1 MPVELLQSLSI
12 DLNEDEALSRKL
24 WFEKLAAYAE
34 LPVIREAIAISSLPL
49 LQALPNLT
57 NQEHPRKQDQ
67 AVKGFLRY
75 LLRMTS
81 RPTPFGLFSG
91 VTYGNFGERYAFGL
105 QPVAAHTKRARP
117 DMEWLLKV
125 LSDLE
130 SRFDIIK
137 QLKVS
142 LNALAYPA
150 GSRLYLPYLTKYGVK
165 TKSNAASAMESS
177 SVRLTPAVKQVME
190 LTRQPIPFCEL
201 ALKLHSQ
208 FSDTSLEQINQF
220 LWQLVQQEIIISDL
234 RPPLMTA
241 SPLDYVLRRLAD
253 VTGVEDERAKLETAA
268 ALIASYNRTEIGQGE
283 PLYHKLT
290 GHMKSVAETDNL
302 LQVDLALSME
312 TLTLPKSVA
321 QEVERV
327 AEVLWRI
334 SGERLGS
341 SHLESYRADFMEKYG
356 TYREVPLLELL
367 DADIGLGAPAGYEF
381 PRSRRK
387 EDSFPSFAQQRK
399 KWLLTQWV
407 MTCLQ
412 QGLQELELTDDMVMQ
427 LEPMPM
433 EEKHAPRSLEL
444 YFGLAARSG
453 QAVEEGDFHL
463 IAGGTTGS
471 YGAGKAVGRF
481 VDLFDSSFVDKLK
494 QIDQLEQKLHPEA
507 ILAELVY
514 FPGDGRAA
522 NVALSTNIREYE
534 INIGTNSATDP
545 EHTIPLSDLVVG
557 MSSSG
562 FYLRSLAKN
571 RRVIPATNHML
582 NTSNSPNVYR
592 FLRELSLENQRNIEF
607 FEWGEL
613 RTLPFLPRLRY
624 SKTIIAAACWKFNG
638 DLPPFRENMTEPQ
651 WRQAFEAY
659 RKQWN
664 LPRFVYLTQA
674 DNRLL
679 LDLDHPLHRDELYR
693 DYSKLQPGGQIV
705 LTETGFAFEQLPE
718 SAAGHYVTEFVFPL
732 VKRDLPQASLQPD
745 LGGAL
750 ASSPNR
756 LAERLKMP
764 GSEWLY
770 LKWYGADQRAD
781 AFIGGPLREFCRQA
795 EEQGWAAGSFF
806 MRYADPD
813 PHLRW
818 RFCGHPEQL
827 HTALL
832 PQLYRFTRQCVE
844 DGLLSRLVIDTYDP
858 EIERYGGQTLIGVAE
873 QLFCLDSRVVA
884 EWIHAR
890 QSGHISLNPHLLAVI
905 SVIDIMERFGL
916 SFFEQFEWLNTI
928 VQHKDHLE
936 LFRQHRPFLI
946 KFGDAREDFAQLRQL
961 PEGAAILPMLQARGE
976 AIARYTEG
984 IRTCQAEGTLT
995 NTPEDLMQSVIHMH
1009 LNRLFGIQRE
1019 EEQKVLTLARHTLYS
1034 LQHVRRNQS

>member
-1 MPVELLQSLSI
+1 MPVELFQNLSV
-12 DLNEDEALSRKL
+12 DPNEDEAVSRKP

-34 LPVIREAIAISSLPL
+34 LPIIREAIAVSSLPL

-91 VTYGNFGERYAFGL
+91 VTYGNFGERYAFEL
-105 QPVAAHTKRARP
+105 QPVTAHTKRARP

-130 SRFDIIK
+130 SRFDVVM

-142 LNALAYPA
+142 LNCLAYPV

-165 TKSNAASAMESS
+165 QKSNGATMEST

-190 LTRQPIPFCEL
+190 LTRQPLPFGEL

-220 LWQLVQQEIIISDL
+220 LWQLVQQEIIITDL

-241 SPLDYVLRRLAD
+241 SPFDYVLRRLAD
-253 VTGVEDERAKLETAA
+253 ITGVEDERAKLETAA

-283 PLYHKLT
+283 PLYHELVE
-290 GHMKSVAETDNL
+290 HMKSVAEAANL

-312 TLTLPKSVA
+312 ALTLPKAVA
-321 QEVERV
+321 QEIERV
-327 AEVLWRI
+327 GETLWRI
-334 SGERLGS
+334 SGERLGL

-356 TYREVPLLELL
+356 AYREVPLLELL
-367 DADIGLGAPAGYEF
+367 DADIGLGAPAGYEY
-381 PRSRRK
+381 PRSKRK
-387 EDSFPSFAQQRK
+387 EDNTPSFAQQK
-399 KWLLTQWV
+399 KKMLLTQWV

-412 QGLQELELTDDMVMQ
+412 QGRQELELTDDMVMQ
-427 LEPMPM
+427 LEPVPM
-433 EEKHAPRSLEL
+433 EEKYAPRSLEL

-453 QAVEEGDFHL
+453 QAVEEGDFLL
-463 IAGGTTGS
+463 IAGGTTGT
-471 YGAGKAVGRF
+471 YGAGKSVGRF

-494 QIDQLEQKLHPEA
+494 QIDRLEQKLHPDA

-534 INIGTNSATDP
+534 IDIGTNSAKDP

-557 MSSSG
+557 ISASG
-562 FYLRSLAKN
+562 FYLRSLSKN
-571 RRVIPATNHML
+571 RRVIPVTNHML

-592 FLRELSLENQRNIEF
+592 FLRELSMENQRNIDF
-607 FEWGEL
+607 FEWNEL
-613 RTLPFLPRLRY
+613 RTFPFLPRLRY
-624 SKTIIAAACWKFNG
+624 SKTIIAAACWKFNA
-638 DLPPFRENMTEPQ
+638 DMPPFHGNMTETQ

-664 LPRFVYLTQA
+664 VPRFVYLTQS

-679 LDLDHPLHRDELYR
+679 LDLDSPLHRDEVYR
-693 DYSKLQPGGQIV
+693 DYTKLQPGGQIV
-705 LTETGFAFEQLPE
+705 LTETGFAFEHLPE
-718 SAAGHYVTEFVFPL
+718 SAAGRYVTEFVFPL
-732 VKRDLPQASLQPD
+732 VKRDLPQASSQPD
-745 LGGAL
+745 LDGAL
-750 ASSPNR
+750 TSSPIR

-770 LKWYGADQRAD
+770 LKWYGADHRAD
-781 AFIGGPLREFCRQA
+781 AFIGGPLLEFCRQA

-827 HTALL
+827 HTMLL
-832 PQLYRFTRQCVE
+832 PQLYRFTQQCVE

-858 EIERYGGQTLIGVAE
+858 EIERYGGRTLIGAAE
-873 QLFCLDSRVVA
+873 RLFCLDSRVVA
-884 EWIHAR
+884 EWIYAR
-890 QSGHISLNPHLLAVI
+890 QSGHLSLNPHLLAVI
-905 SVIDIMERFGL
+905 SVIDMMERFGL
-916 SFFEQFEWLNTI
+916 SFFEQFEWLNTM
-928 VQHKDHLE
+928 VQHKEHLE
-936 LFRQHRPFLI
+936 LFRQHRPFLM
-946 KFGDAREDFAQLRQL
+946 KFGDARGDFAQLRHL
-961 PEGAAILPMLQARGE
+961 PDGAAILPMLHARGE
-976 AIARYTEG
+976 AITRYVEG
-984 IRTCQAEGTLT
+984 IRLCQAEGTLT
-995 NTPEDLMQSVIHMH
+995 NTQEDLIQSVIHMH

-1034 LQHVRRNQS
+1034 LQHVRRNQP